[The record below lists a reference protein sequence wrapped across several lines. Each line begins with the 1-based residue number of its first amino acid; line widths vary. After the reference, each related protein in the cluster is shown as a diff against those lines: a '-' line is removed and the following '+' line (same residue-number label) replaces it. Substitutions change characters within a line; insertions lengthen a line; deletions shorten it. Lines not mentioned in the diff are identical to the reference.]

1 MEKNVDSKGRW
12 RNRNVGFRVSE
23 EEAKLLDDLV
33 ELSGLAKQDYIL
45 RRLLNREVVVQ
56 GNPKV
61 FKALKNQMTQIYE
74 ELKRLESV
82 SDDNKELLI
91 VVEMVAKIMKGMV
104 NEYDVSGDDVSDN
117 IRTIKSIPLELY
129 GQNIPSRFEIRGE
142 VILPKQSK
150 NQIKKRNHQ

>member
-56 GNPKV
+56 GNPKL

-74 ELKRLESV
+74 ELKRLEAV
-82 SDDNKELLI
+82 SNDNEELLI
-91 VVEMVAKIMKGMV
+91 VVEMVTTIMKGMV
-104 NEYDVSGDDVSDN
+104 NEYEG
-117 IRTIKSIPLELY
+117 
-129 GQNIPSRFEIRGE
+129 
-142 VILPKQSK
+142 
-150 NQIKKRNHQ
+150 

>member
-1 MEKNVDSKGRW
+1 MEKSLDVKGRW

-23 EEAKLLDDLV
+23 EEAKLLDNLV

-82 SDDNKELLI
+82 SDDNEELLI
-91 VVEMVAKIMKGMV
+91 VVEMVATIMEGMV
-104 NEYDVSGDDVSDN
+104 NEYDG
-117 IRTIKSIPLELY
+117 
-129 GQNIPSRFEIRGE
+129 
-142 VILPKQSK
+142 
-150 NQIKKRNHQ
+150 

>member
-1 MEKNVDSKGRW
+1 MEKSLDAKGRW

-61 FKALKNQMTQIYE
+61 FKALKNQMIQIYE

-82 SDDNKELLI
+82 SDDNEELLI
-91 VVEMVAKIMKGMV
+91 VVEMVATIMEGMV
-104 NEYDVSGDDVSDN
+104 NEYDG
-117 IRTIKSIPLELY
+117 
-129 GQNIPSRFEIRGE
+129 
-142 VILPKQSK
+142 
-150 NQIKKRNHQ
+150 

>member
-1 MEKNVDSKGRW
+1 MEKSLDAKGRW

-23 EEAKLLDDLV
+23 EEAKLLDNLV

-82 SDDNKELLI
+82 SDDNEELLI
-91 VVEMVAKIMKGMV
+91 VVEMVAKIMKGME
-104 NEYDVSGDDVSDN
+104 NEYDG
-117 IRTIKSIPLELY
+117 
-129 GQNIPSRFEIRGE
+129 
-142 VILPKQSK
+142 
-150 NQIKKRNHQ
+150 

>member
-61 FKALKNQMTQIYE
+61 FKALKHQMTQIYE
-74 ELKRLESV
+74 ELKRLEKV
-82 SDDNKELLI
+82 SNDNEELLI
-91 VVEMVAKIMKGMV
+91 VVEMIATIMKGMV
-104 NEYDVSGDDVSDN
+104 NEYDG
-117 IRTIKSIPLELY
+117 
-129 GQNIPSRFEIRGE
+129 
-142 VILPKQSK
+142 
-150 NQIKKRNHQ
+150 

>member
-1 MEKNVDSKGRW
+1 MEKSLDAKGRW

-23 EEAKLLDDLV
+23 EEAKLLDNLV

-56 GNPKV
+56 ENPKV

-82 SDDNKELLI
+82 SDDNEELLI
-91 VVEMVAKIMKGMV
+91 VVEMVATIMKGMV
-104 NEYDVSGDDVSDN
+104 NEYDG
-117 IRTIKSIPLELY
+117 
-129 GQNIPSRFEIRGE
+129 
-142 VILPKQSK
+142 
-150 NQIKKRNHQ
+150 

>member
-1 MEKNVDSKGRW
+1 MEKSLDAKGRW

-23 EEAKLLDDLV
+23 EEAKLLDNLV

-104 NEYDVSGDDVSDN
+104 NEYDG
-117 IRTIKSIPLELY
+117 
-129 GQNIPSRFEIRGE
+129 
-142 VILPKQSK
+142 
-150 NQIKKRNHQ
+150 

>member
-1 MEKNVDSKGRW
+1 MEKSLDAKGRW

-45 RRLLNREVVVQ
+45 RRLLNREVVVR

-82 SDDNKELLI
+82 SDDNEELLI
-91 VVEMVAKIMKGMV
+91 VVEMVAKIMKGMA
-104 NEYDVSGDDVSDN
+104 NEYDG
-117 IRTIKSIPLELY
+117 
-129 GQNIPSRFEIRGE
+129 
-142 VILPKQSK
+142 
-150 NQIKKRNHQ
+150 

>member
-1 MEKNVDSKGRW
+1 MEKSLDAKGRW

-61 FKALKNQMTQIYE
+61 FKALKHQMTQIYE
-74 ELKRLESV
+74 ELKRLDAV
-82 SDDNKELLI
+82 SNDNEELLI
-91 VVEMVAKIMKGMV
+91 VVEMVATIMKGMV
-104 NEYDVSGDDVSDN
+104 NEYDG
-117 IRTIKSIPLELY
+117 
-129 GQNIPSRFEIRGE
+129 
-142 VILPKQSK
+142 
-150 NQIKKRNHQ
+150 

>member
-1 MEKNVDSKGRW
+1 MEKRLDNKGRW

-61 FKALKNQMTQIYE
+61 FKALKRQMEKIYE
-74 ELKRLESV
+74 ELERLETV
-82 SDDNKELLI
+82 SDDNAELLI
-91 VVEMVAKIMKGMV
+91 TVQMVATIMKGMM
-104 NEYDVSGDDVSDN
+104 NEYDG
-117 IRTIKSIPLELY
+117 
-129 GQNIPSRFEIRGE
+129 
-142 VILPKQSK
+142 
-150 NQIKKRNHQ
+150 

>member
-1 MEKNVDSKGRW
+1 MEKSLDAKGRW

-61 FKALKNQMTQIYE
+61 FKALTNQMTQIYE

-82 SDDNKELLI
+82 SDDNEELLI
-91 VVEMVAKIMKGMV
+91 VVEMVATIMKGMV
-104 NEYDVSGDDVSDN
+104 NEYDG
-117 IRTIKSIPLELY
+117 
-129 GQNIPSRFEIRGE
+129 
-142 VILPKQSK
+142 
-150 NQIKKRNHQ
+150 

>member
-1 MEKNVDSKGRW
+1 MEKSLDAKGRW

-23 EEAKLLDDLV
+23 EEAKLLDNLV

-61 FKALKNQMTQIYE
+61 FKALKNQMIQIYE

-82 SDDNKELLI
+82 SDDNEELLI
-91 VVEMVAKIMKGMV
+91 VVEMVATIMEGMV
-104 NEYDVSGDDVSDN
+104 NEYDG
-117 IRTIKSIPLELY
+117 
-129 GQNIPSRFEIRGE
+129 
-142 VILPKQSK
+142 
-150 NQIKKRNHQ
+150 

>member
-1 MEKNVDSKGRW
+1 MEKSLDAKGRW

-23 EEAKLLDDLV
+23 EEAKLLDNLV
-33 ELSGLAKQDYIL
+33 ELSGRAKQHHIL

-82 SDDNKELLI
+82 SDDNEELLI
-91 VVEMVAKIMKGMV
+91 VVEMVATIMKGMV
-104 NEYDVSGDDVSDN
+104 NEYDG
-117 IRTIKSIPLELY
+117 
-129 GQNIPSRFEIRGE
+129 
-142 VILPKQSK
+142 
-150 NQIKKRNHQ
+150 

>member
-1 MEKNVDSKGRW
+1 MEKSLDAKGRW

-23 EEAKLLDDLV
+23 EEAKQLDNLV

-82 SDDNKELLI
+82 SDDNEELLI
-91 VVEMVAKIMKGMV
+91 VVEMMAKIMKGMV
-104 NEYDVSGDDVSDN
+104 NEYDG
-117 IRTIKSIPLELY
+117 
-129 GQNIPSRFEIRGE
+129 
-142 VILPKQSK
+142 
-150 NQIKKRNHQ
+150 

>member
-1 MEKNVDSKGRW
+1 MEKSLDTKGRW

-23 EEAKLLDDLV
+23 EEAKLLDNLV

-82 SDDNKELLI
+82 SDDNEELLI
-91 VVEMVAKIMKGMV
+91 VVEMVATIMKGMV
-104 NEYDVSGDDVSDN
+104 NEYDG
-117 IRTIKSIPLELY
+117 
-129 GQNIPSRFEIRGE
+129 
-142 VILPKQSK
+142 
-150 NQIKKRNHQ
+150 

>member
-1 MEKNVDSKGRW
+1 MEKSLDAKGRW

-23 EEAKLLDDLV
+23 EEAKLLDNLV

-82 SDDNKELLI
+82 SDDNEELLI
-91 VVEMVAKIMKGMV
+91 VVEMVAKIMTGMAK
-104 NEYDVSGDDVSDN
+104 EYDG
-117 IRTIKSIPLELY
+117 
-129 GQNIPSRFEIRGE
+129 
-142 VILPKQSK
+142 
-150 NQIKKRNHQ
+150 

>member
-1 MEKNVDSKGRW
+1 MQKNVDSKGRW

-61 FKALKNQMTQIYE
+61 FKALKHQMTQIYE
-74 ELKRLESV
+74 ELKRLEAV
-82 SDDNKELLI
+82 SNDNEELLI
-91 VVEMVAKIMKGMV
+91 VVEMIATIMKGMV
-104 NEYDVSGDDVSDN
+104 NEYDG
-117 IRTIKSIPLELY
+117 
-129 GQNIPSRFEIRGE
+129 
-142 VILPKQSK
+142 
-150 NQIKKRNHQ
+150 

>member
-1 MEKNVDSKGRW
+1 MEKNLDTKGRW
-12 RNRNVGFRVSE
+12 RNSNVGFRVSE

-61 FKALKNQMTQIYE
+61 FKALKHQMTRIYE

-82 SDDNKELLI
+82 SDDNEELLI
-91 VVEMVAKIMKGMV
+91 AVEMVATIMKGMV
-104 NEYDVSGDDVSDN
+104 NEYD
-117 IRTIKSIPLELY
+117 R
-129 GQNIPSRFEIRGE
+129 
-142 VILPKQSK
+142 
-150 NQIKKRNHQ
+150 

>member
-1 MEKNVDSKGRW
+1 MEKSLDAKGRW

-23 EEAKLLDDLV
+23 EEAKLLDNLV

-45 RRLLNREVVVQ
+45 RRLLNREIVVQ

-82 SDDNKELLI
+82 SDDNEELLI
-91 VVEMVAKIMKGMV
+91 VVEMVATIMKGMV
-104 NEYDVSGDDVSDN
+104 NEYDG
-117 IRTIKSIPLELY
+117 
-129 GQNIPSRFEIRGE
+129 
-142 VILPKQSK
+142 
-150 NQIKKRNHQ
+150 

>member
-1 MEKNVDSKGRW
+1 MEKSLDAKGRW

-91 VVEMVAKIMKGMV
+91 VVEMVAKIMKGMA
-104 NEYDVSGDDVSDN
+104 NEYDG
-117 IRTIKSIPLELY
+117 
-129 GQNIPSRFEIRGE
+129 
-142 VILPKQSK
+142 
-150 NQIKKRNHQ
+150 

>member
-1 MEKNVDSKGRW
+1 MEKSLDAKGRW

-23 EEAKLLDDLV
+23 EEAKLLDNLV

-82 SDDNKELLI
+82 SDDNEELLI
-91 VVEMVAKIMKGMV
+91 VVERVATIMKGMV
-104 NEYDVSGDDVSDN
+104 NEYDG
-117 IRTIKSIPLELY
+117 
-129 GQNIPSRFEIRGE
+129 
-142 VILPKQSK
+142 
-150 NQIKKRNHQ
+150 

>member
-1 MEKNVDSKGRW
+1 MEKNVDGKGRW

-61 FKALKNQMTQIYE
+61 FRALKHQMTQIYE
-74 ELKRLESV
+74 ELKRLEAV
-82 SDDNKELLI
+82 SDDNEELLI
-91 VVEMVAKIMKGMV
+91 VVEMVTTIMKGMV
-104 NEYDVSGDDVSDN
+104 NEYDG
-117 IRTIKSIPLELY
+117 
-129 GQNIPSRFEIRGE
+129 
-142 VILPKQSK
+142 
-150 NQIKKRNHQ
+150 

>member
-1 MEKNVDSKGRW
+1 MEKSLDAKGRW

-23 EEAKLLDDLV
+23 EEAKLLDNLV

-61 FKALKNQMTQIYE
+61 FKALKNQMTQIYV

-82 SDDNKELLI
+82 SDDNEELLI
-91 VVEMVAKIMKGMV
+91 VVEMVATIMKGMV
-104 NEYDVSGDDVSDN
+104 NEYDV
-117 IRTIKSIPLELY
+117 
-129 GQNIPSRFEIRGE
+129 
-142 VILPKQSK
+142 
-150 NQIKKRNHQ
+150 

>member
-1 MEKNVDSKGRW
+1 MEKSLDAKGRW

-82 SDDNKELLI
+82 SDDNEELLI

-104 NEYDVSGDDVSDN
+104 NEYD
-117 IRTIKSIPLELY
+117 E
-129 GQNIPSRFEIRGE
+129 
-142 VILPKQSK
+142 
-150 NQIKKRNHQ
+150 

>member
-61 FKALKNQMTQIYE
+61 FKALKHQMTRIYE

-82 SDDNKELLI
+82 SDDNEELLI

-104 NEYDVSGDDVSDN
+104 NEYD
-117 IRTIKSIPLELY
+117 R
-129 GQNIPSRFEIRGE
+129 
-142 VILPKQSK
+142 
-150 NQIKKRNHQ
+150 

>member
-1 MEKNVDSKGRW
+1 MEKSLDAKGRW

-23 EEAKLLDDLV
+23 EEAKLLDNLV

-61 FKALKNQMTQIYE
+61 FKALKHQMTQIYE

-82 SDDNKELLI
+82 SDDNEQLLI
-91 VVEMVAKIMKGMV
+91 VVEMVATIMKGMV
-104 NEYDVSGDDVSDN
+104 NEYDG
-117 IRTIKSIPLELY
+117 
-129 GQNIPSRFEIRGE
+129 
-142 VILPKQSK
+142 
-150 NQIKKRNHQ
+150 

>member
-1 MEKNVDSKGRW
+1 MEKNLDTKGRW

-61 FKALKNQMTQIYE
+61 FKALKHQMTRIYE
-74 ELKRLESV
+74 ELKHLESV
-82 SDDNKELLI
+82 SDDNEEILI
-91 VVEMVAKIMKGMV
+91 AVEMVATIMKGMV
-104 NEYDVSGDDVSDN
+104 NEYDG
-117 IRTIKSIPLELY
+117 
-129 GQNIPSRFEIRGE
+129 
-142 VILPKQSK
+142 
-150 NQIKKRNHQ
+150 

>member
-1 MEKNVDSKGRW
+1 MEKNLDTKGRW

-23 EEAKLLDDLV
+23 EEAKLLDELV

-61 FKALKNQMTQIYE
+61 FKALKHQMAQIYE

-82 SDDNKELLI
+82 SDDNEELLI
-91 VVEMVAKIMKGMV
+91 AVEMVATIMKGMV
-104 NEYDVSGDDVSDN
+104 NEYD
-117 IRTIKSIPLELY
+117 R
-129 GQNIPSRFEIRGE
+129 
-142 VILPKQSK
+142 
-150 NQIKKRNHQ
+150 

>member
-1 MEKNVDSKGRW
+1 MEKSLDAKGRW

-23 EEAKLLDDLV
+23 EEAKLLDNLV

-45 RRLLNREVVVQ
+45 RRLLNHEVVVQ

-82 SDDNKELLI
+82 SDDNEELLI
-91 VVEMVAKIMKGMV
+91 VVEMVATIMKGMV
-104 NEYDVSGDDVSDN
+104 NEYDG
-117 IRTIKSIPLELY
+117 
-129 GQNIPSRFEIRGE
+129 
-142 VILPKQSK
+142 
-150 NQIKKRNHQ
+150 

>member
-1 MEKNVDSKGRW
+1 MEKSLDAKGRW
-12 RNRNVGFRVSE
+12 RNRNVGFRESE
-23 EEAKLLDDLV
+23 EEAKLLDNLV

-82 SDDNKELLI
+82 SDDNEELLI
-91 VVEMVAKIMKGMV
+91 VVEMVATIMEGMV
-104 NEYDVSGDDVSDN
+104 NEYDG
-117 IRTIKSIPLELY
+117 
-129 GQNIPSRFEIRGE
+129 
-142 VILPKQSK
+142 
-150 NQIKKRNHQ
+150 